1 MEIRGNLFGY
11 YKGKLGLNYGRMVHG
26 VNLGAQ
32 MPVKRKDMTPTEQ
45 QKDQW
50 NRFAEM
56 SYMASAFLSAIRL
69 GLKNA
74 AKNMGPL
81 VSEYDA
87 FFRINNNFYHSEGGI
102 VEVEYGSI
110 VLAKGSLPQVGFSAA
125 SFEEPQRVSV
135 TFSPNSDVPGADA
148 ADQIYLV
155 IYEPESRRAMLSTP
169 VNRSS
174 AAAEVRLPSNWSG
187 LTVHVY
193 GFAIGAG
200 RSNKG
205 VISDSA
211 YVGAGNVG

>member
-26 VNLGAQ
+26 VNLGAA
-32 MPVKRKDMTPTEQ
+32 MPVKRKGMVPTEQ

-56 SYMASAFLSAIRL
+56 SYMASGFLSAIRL

-87 FFRINNNFYHSEGGI
+87 FFRINNGFYHSEGGI

-110 VLAKGSLPQVGFSAA
+110 VLAKGPLPQVGFSAA

-135 TFSPNSDVPGADA
+135 AFSPNGDVPDADA
-148 ADQIYLV
+148 SDQVYLV

-169 VNRSS
+169 VNRSA
-174 AAAEVRLPSNWSG
+174 AAAEVRLPSVWSG

-193 GFAIGAG
+193 GFTIGAG
-200 RSNKG
+200 RHNKG
-205 VISDSA
+205 MISDSS